1 MTDPSFDL
9 PPGACD
15 CHTHVFGDPRAF
27 PFAAKRTYTPPE
39 ASETELLAL
48 LDALH
53 LERVVIVQP
62 SVYGTDNRCTV
73 EGMRRLGERAR
84 GVAVI
89 DERTSETDLD
99 ALARAGVRGVRVN
112 LETSGDTDAAAAAA
126 RLGATARRIA
136 PRGWHVQVYT
146 RLSVIG
152 ALADTIAAL
161 PVPLVVDHFGSARGE
176 LGPAQPGFDA
186 LLALVRGGN
195 VYVKL
200 SGSYR
205 CSTSAPEYPDMA
217 ALARA
222 LIEAGPDRMVW
233 GSDWP
238 HPAHG
243 PAGRPVE
250 DVTPFYVIDDGALLN
265 QLPVWAPD
273 AAVRRKIL
281 VDNPARLYGFSP

>member
-1 MTDPSFDL
+1 MTDPSFEL

-15 CHTHVFGDPRAF
+15 CHTHVFGDPRSF
-27 PFAAKRTYTPPE
+27 PFAARRTYTPPE
-39 ASETELLAL
+39 ASDTELSAL

-53 LERVVIVQP
+53 VERVVIVQP
-62 SVYGTDNRCTV
+62 SVYGTDNRCTI
-73 EGMRRLGERAR
+73 EGMRRLGNRAR

-89 DERTSETDLD
+89 DEHTGESELD
-99 ALARAGVRGVRVN
+99 AMARVGVRGIRVN
-112 LETSGDTDAAAAAA
+112 LETAGETDAGAA
-126 RLGATARRIA
+126 RERLAVTARRIA
-136 PRGWHVQVYT
+136 PRGWHVQIYT

-161 PVPLVVDHFGSARGE
+161 PVPVVVDHFGSARGE

-205 CSTSAPEYPDMA
+205 CSARAPGFPDMA
-217 ALARA
+217 PLARA

-250 DVTPFYVIDDGALLN
+250 DVTPFYAIDDGAILN
-265 QLPVWAPD
+265 QLPLWARDPGL
-273 AAVRRKIL
+273 RRKIL
-281 VDNPARLYGFSP
+281 VDNPARLYGFQP